1 MHNKL
6 RLISMA
12 NFFPTA
18 WVNLF
23 TYTHTHIAE
32 AQCNKHKFGTFGEEI
47 YFKNI
52 ISTGEQ
58 LTIAK
63 FMPAFQHQTRIM
75 VLAVLSAYT
84 HTHVVHLLAKRAY
97 SCTFT
102 HGTLWIDANGI
113 ILRRNR
119 RVSSLN
125 CITAKTNDGFTRFA
139 QVMHKHTLTH
149 RAWKTSKL
157 CCTMWL
163 LWNRQNAHHQHINLH
178 LTMPT
183 GEFYVYLIVLS

>member
-113 ILRRNR
+113 TLRRNR
-119 RVSSLN
+119 RVSSFN

-139 QVMHKHTLTH
+139 QVMHKHTHTRSRTEHGKH
-149 RAWKTSKL
+149 RNCVVL
-157 CCTMWL
+157 CDCFETDKM
-163 LWNRQNAHHQHINLH
+163 RIIN
-178 LTMPT
+178 T
-183 GEFYVYLIVLS
+183 